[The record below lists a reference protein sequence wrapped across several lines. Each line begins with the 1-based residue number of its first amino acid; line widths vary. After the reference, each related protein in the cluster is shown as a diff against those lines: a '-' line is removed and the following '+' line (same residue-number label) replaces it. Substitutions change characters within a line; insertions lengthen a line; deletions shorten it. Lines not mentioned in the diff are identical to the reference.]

1 MMSNLRAALL
11 LTVGGTLLLAAP
23 VRPGAEPAKTGPAA
37 EKRFPP
43 LQVPDGFKATL
54 FACDPLIEYPSVIA
68 AGPRPGALF
77 VAADFMTGLGTGL
90 ERRDEIRLIEDTD
103 NDGYA
108 DRATGYA
115 EGFNS
120 VQGLAYHDGT
130 LYVMHAPYL
139 TALRDTKGTGKADER
154 RDLLTGL
161 GLAPEADQIRLHN
174 ANGVVVGHD
183 GWLYL
188 ALGDHGCDVRR
199 PEGDRLVVEG
209 GGILRCRPDGRDLHV
224 FATGLR
230 NIYDVA
236 LDDALNVFVRDNEN
250 DGGDYKIRVCHSFF
264 GADHGYP
271 YLYYERPGEALA
283 PLADLGLGSSAGGVC
298 YLETQFPVEYHRNL
312 FFCEWGRAVV
322 RYPLKR
328 AGASFEP
335 VKEIDFAAGD
345 PKDPY
350 GFKPTDLVVDRDG
363 SLFIADWA
371 DGQRPRRGRGR
382 IYHVRYVGKK
392 GEAPPAPWK
401 QRDLPTRLEDLV
413 ARLDADSY
421 SERCRAQEAVERRGK
436 DGGAAA
442 AEALKKDRLGVRG
455 RLHAAWVLAK
465 VEGTGSVEQLLA
477 LANADPE
484 PGVRAQAVRAVADLA
499 DPVLV
504 KHRLDA
510 GAGDTAL
517 AERLAALA
525 VKQDPRVRLE
535 VVTALGRLR
544 WADAPAWLRKNVA
557 ASDPAL
563 AHAAQWALRRSDN
576 WPAVLKL
583 LDEPDGAPFRA
594 IARRA
599 VAGQYENGVVD
610 GLIERLKKESDGGR
624 RREYADLLAR
634 VYKKPASPWSYW
646 GFRPPP
652 RPANSVAWER
662 SEAIA
667 QGLDGVLAD
676 PDRSVRLEVLRQM
689 LREKVPAGTATLGH
703 WLSEER
709 DADTVAAL
717 LAALRERPGGEA
729 RPHLES
735 VIRDRKHTTANRLQ
749 AVSHFLQGLDAA
761 SEERLAVVAE
771 AVEDGP
777 VLAAM
782 LRGVGAR
789 QARGAS
795 KLLLGKLSSKEGEVR
810 AAALG
815 ALAEGGG
822 EAAGEPVR
830 RLLDDHEAR
839 VRSAAAFAAGKLG
852 LRAAAD
858 QLLKLA
864 RDPDPEVR
872 RSSLGALRRLR
883 EPRALA
889 VSLAALGDAETAV
902 AALECIGDLG
912 GPNDAGSVADL
923 VKRQPSAAV
932 LAAAGVV
939 LTGWAAREG
948 LSAAE
953 RLQVER
959 ALADAHGGSGIP
971 LAWHTLGPL
980 PGDGTD
986 LLTKLAAGQSLPTGK
1001 EPAPGWHVV
1010 LPAGT
1015 EARVRLGP
1023 AKSEGT
1029 WLAHAEV
1036 VAADAAK
1043 VEFFTTASAPAT
1055 VWLNGKVVYQRDRPG
1070 VPGPSPERFEA
1081 ALAKGENRL
1090 LVRLTGV
1097 KGAGEFQL
1105 RFRRKGATA
1114 DHERLTLAAL
1124 SRAGNPEHGRQVFLD
1139 AEKSMCARCH
1149 RIGDK
1154 GERVGPDLTGLG
1166 GRFSKAYIVESVLEP
1181 SRTIAPSFEST
1192 LVELKN
1198 GKFLSGIKVAET
1210 ETTITLVDNETKRHD
1225 IAKAEVAEQKK
1236 QATSAMPDG
1245 LEKRIT
1251 EDEFVDLISY
1261 LFSLK
1266 EPRGR

>member
-1 MMSNLRAALL
+1 
-11 LTVGGTLLLAAP
+11 
-23 VRPGAEPAKTGPAA
+23 
-37 EKRFPP
+37 
-43 LQVPDGFKATL
+43 
-54 FACDPLIEYPSVIA
+54 
-68 AGPRPGALF
+68 
-77 VAADFMTGLGTGL
+77 MTGLGTGI
-90 ERRDEIRLIEDTD
+90 ERRDEIRLVEDTD

-108 DRATGYA
+108 DRATVYA
-115 EGFNS
+115 DGFNS

-139 TALRDTKGTGKADER
+139 TALRDTRGAGKADER

-161 GLAPEADQIRLHN
+161 GLAPEADEIRLHN

-236 LDDALNVFVRDNEN
+236 LDDELNVFVRDNEN

-271 YLYYERPGEALA
+271 YLYYEQPDEALP

-298 YLETQFPVEYHRNL
+298 YLEPQFPEEYRGNL

-328 AGASFEP
+328 AGASFGP
-335 VKEIDFAAGD
+335 VKEADFAAGD

-363 SLFIADWA
+363 SLFVADWA

-382 IYHVRYVGKK
+382 VYRVRYVGKK
-392 GEAPPAPWK
+392 GEEPPAPW
-401 QRDLPTRLEDLV
+401 QEQDLPTRLGDLV
-413 ARLDADSY
+413 SRLDSASY
-421 SERCRAQEAVERRGK
+421 SERRRAQEAVERRGK
-436 DGGAAA
+436 DGFAAI
-442 AEALKKDRLGVRG
+442 AEALKQGRLGARG
-455 RLHAAWVLAK
+455 RLHAVWVLAK
-465 VEGTGSVEQLLA
+465 VEGPASVERLLA
-477 LANADPE
+477 LAKADPE
-484 PGVRAQAVRAVADLA
+484 PGVRAQALRAVADLA

-504 KHRLDA
+504 KHRL
-510 GAGDTAL
+510 GAGTGDVAL

-525 VKQDPRVRLE
+525 ARQDPRVQLE

-544 WADAPAWLRKNVA
+544 WVDAPAWLRTNVTT
-557 ASDPAL
+557 SDPAL
-563 AHAAQWALRRSDN
+563 AHAAQWALRCSGN
-576 WPAVLKL
+576 WSAVLKL
-583 LDEPDGAPFRA
+583 LDEPNGEPFRA

-599 VAGQYENGVVD
+599 VADQYDSGVVD
-610 GLIERLKKESDGGR
+610 GLIERLKKESDAGR

-634 VYKKPASPWSYW
+634 VYKKPASPWTYW

-667 QGLDGVLAD
+667 QALDGVLAD
-676 PDRSVRLEVLRQM
+676 PDRSARLDVLRRM
-689 LREKVPAGTATLGH
+689 LREKVPAGTATLGR
-703 WLSEER
+703 WLKEEG
-709 DADTVAAL
+709 DADAVSAV

-729 RPHLES
+729 RPHLEA

-749 AVSHFLQGLDAA
+749 AVSHFLQGLEAA
-761 SEERLAVVAE
+761 SEERLPTVAE

-777 VLAAM
+777 VLAAL
-782 LRGVGAR
+782 LRGAAAR
-789 QARGAS
+789 KSRGAS
-795 KLLLGKLSSKEGEVR
+795 QLLLGKLSSNDVEVR
-810 AAALG
+810 AAALS
-815 ALAEGGG
+815 ALAEVGG

-830 RLLDDHEAR
+830 KLLDDREAR
-839 VRSAAAFAAGKLG
+839 VRSAAALAAGKLG

-858 QLLKLA
+858 QLLQLA

-872 RSSLGALRRLR
+872 RSSLDALRRLR
-883 EPRALA
+883 EPRALPVA
-889 VSLAALGDAETAV
+889 LAALGDSEAAV
-902 AALECIGDLG
+902 AALECVGALG
-912 GPNDAGSVADL
+912 GPDHAGAVADL
-923 VKRQPSAAV
+923 ATRRPSADV
-932 LAAAGVV
+932 LAAAGKV

-948 LSAAE
+948 ISATE
-953 RLQVER
+953 RLRVEH
-959 ALADAHGGSGIP
+959 ALAEAHGGSGVP
-971 LAWHTLGPL
+971 LAWHVFGPL
-980 PGDGTD
+980 PGDGAD
-986 LLTKLAAGQSLPTGK
+986 LVTKLAAGQALPTGK
-1001 EPAPGWHVV
+1001 EPALGWRIA
-1010 LPAGT
+1010 LSAGT
-1015 EARVRLGP
+1015 EGRVRLGP
-1023 AKSEGT
+1023 GKSDGA
-1029 WLAHAEV
+1029 WLAHAELS
-1036 VAADAAK
+1036 AADVVK
-1043 VEFFTTASAPAT
+1043 VEFFTTASAPTT
-1055 VWLNGKVVYQRDRPG
+1055 VWLNGTLAYQRDRSAG
-1070 VPGPSPERFEA
+1070 PERFEA
-1081 ALAKGENRL
+1081 ALTKGENRL

-1105 RFRRKGATA
+1105 RFRRKGASA
-1114 DHERLTLAAL
+1114 DHERLTQAAL
-1124 SRAGNPEHGRQVFLD
+1124 SRAGDPGRGRQVFLD
-1139 AEKSMCARCH
+1139 AEKSLCAKCH
-1149 RIGDK
+1149 RVGDK

-1225 IAKAEVAEQKK
+1225 IARADVAGQKK
-1236 QATSAMPDG
+1236 QATSAMPEG
-1245 LEKRIT
+1245 LEKRLT
-1251 EDEFVDLISY
+1251 EAEFVDLISY

-1266 EPRGR
+1266 EARGR

>member
-1 MMSNLRAALL
+1 VSLWFL
-11 LTVGGTLLLAAP
+11 LTAGGASLL
-23 VRPGAEPAKTGPAA
+23 AEPAHTGSQT
-37 EKRFPP
+37 EKRFLP
-43 LQVPDGFKATL
+43 LRVPDGFQATL
-54 FACDPLIEYPSVIA
+54 LACDPLIEYPSVIA
-68 AGPRPGALF
+68 AGPRPGSLF
-77 VAADFMTGLGTGL
+77 VAADFMTGLGTGI

-108 DRATGYA
+108 DRSTVYA
-115 EGFNS
+115 DGFNS

-130 LYVMHAPYL
+130 LFVMHAPYL

-161 GLAPEADQIRLHN
+161 GLAPEGDQIRLHN

-188 ALGDHGCDVRR
+188 ALGDHGCDVKR

-209 GGILRCRPDGRDLHV
+209 GGILRCRSDGRDLHL
-224 FATGLR
+224 FASGLR

-236 LDDALNVFVRDNEN
+236 LDDGLNVFVRDNEN

-271 YLYYERPGEALA
+271 YLYYERPDEALA

-298 YLETQFPVEYHRNL
+298 YLETQFPVEYRGNL

-322 RYPLKR
+322 RYPVKR
-328 AGASFEP
+328 AGASFGP
-335 VKEIDFAAGD
+335 VKETDFASGD

-363 SLFIADWA
+363 SLFISDWA

-382 IYHVRYVGKK
+382 VYHVRYVGKK
-392 GEAPPAPWK
+392 GEAPPVPWK
-401 QRDLPTRLEDLV
+401 ERELPARLEDLV
-413 ARLDADSY
+413 ARLDSDSY
-421 SERCRAQEAVERRGK
+421 SERRLAQEAVEQRGK
-436 DGGAAA
+436 DGVAAV
-442 AEALKKDRLGVRG
+442 AEAMKKNRLGARG
-455 RLHAAWVLAK
+455 RLHAVWVLAK
-465 VEGTGSVEQLLA
+465 VEGAASVEKLLA
-477 LANADPE
+477 LAKADPE
-484 PGVRAQAVRAVADLA
+484 PGVRAQALRAVADLA

-525 VKQDPRVRLE
+525 VKQAPRVQLE
-535 VVTALGRLR
+535 VVIALGRLR
-544 WADAPAWLRKNVA
+544 WADAPAWLRKNVTP
-557 ASDPAL
+557 SDPAL
-563 AHAAQWALRRSDN
+563 AHAAQWALRRSGN

-583 LDEPDGAPFRA
+583 LDEPDGEPFRA

-599 VAGQYENGVVD
+599 VAGRYDREVVD
-610 GLIERLKKESDGGR
+610 GLIERLKKDSDAGR
-624 RREYADLLAR
+624 RREYADLLTR
-634 VYKKPASPWSYW
+634 VYKKPASPWTYW

-652 RPANSVAWER
+652 RPANSVAWDR

-667 QGLDGVLAD
+667 QALDGVLAD
-676 PDRSVRLEVLRQM
+676 TDRSGRVEVLRRM
-689 LREKVPAGTATLGH
+689 LREKVPAGTATLGR
-703 WLSEER
+703 WLKEES
-709 DADTVAAL
+709 DAETVAAL
-717 LAALRERPGGEA
+717 LAALRESPGAEA
-729 RPHLES
+729 RPHLEA
-735 VIRDRKHTTANRLQ
+735 VIRDRKRTTANRLL
-749 AVSHFLQGLDAA
+749 AVSQFLQGLDVA
-761 SEERLAVVAE
+761 SEERLSAVAE

-777 VLAAM
+777 ILAAL

-789 QARGAS
+789 QFRGAS
-795 KLLLGKLSSKEGEVR
+795 KLLLGRLSSKEVEVR

-815 ALAEGGG
+815 ALAEVGG

-830 RLLDDHEAR
+830 KLLDDREAR

-858 QLLKLA
+858 QLLKLTH
-864 RDPDPEVR
+864 DPDPEVR
-872 RSSLGALRRLR
+872 RASLDALRRLR
-883 EPRALA
+883 EPRALPVA
-889 VSLAALGDAETAV
+889 LAALGDSETAV
-902 AALECIGDLG
+902 AALECVGDLG
-912 GPNDAGSVADL
+912 GPDQAGAVADL
-923 VKRQPSAAV
+923 AKRHPSADV
-932 LAAAGVV
+932 LAAAGKV

-948 LSAAE
+948 ISAAD
-953 RLQVER
+953 RLRVEH
-959 ALADAHGGSGIP
+959 ALAEAHGGSGVP
-971 LAWHTLGPL
+971 LAWHVLGPL
-980 PGDGTD
+980 PGDGAD
-986 LLTKLAAGQSLPTGK
+986 LVTKLAAGQSLPTGK
-1001 EPAPGWHVV
+1001 ELAPGWRVV
-1010 LPAGT
+1010 LSTGT

-1023 AKSEGT
+1023 GESDAT
-1029 WLAHAEV
+1029 WLAHADLS
-1036 VAADAAK
+1036 AAEAMR
-1043 VEFFTTASAPAT
+1043 VEFFAVASAPAT

-1070 VPGPSPERFEA
+1070 VPGPYPERFEA
-1081 ALAKGENRL
+1081 ELAKGENRL

-1105 RFRRKGATA
+1105 RFRRKGANA
-1114 DHERLTLAAL
+1114 DHERLTRAAL

-1139 AEKSMCARCH
+1139 AEKSLCAKCH
-1149 RIGDK
+1149 RVGDK
-1154 GERVGPDLTGLG
+1154 GERVGPELTGLG
-1166 GRFSKAYIVESVLEP
+1166 GRFAKAYIVESVLEP

-1192 LVELKN
+1192 LVELKS
-1198 GKFLSGIKVAET
+1198 GKVLSGIEVAET
-1210 ETTITLVDNETKRHD
+1210 ETTITLVDSETKKHD
-1225 IAKAEVAEQKK
+1225 VARAEIAEQKK

-1245 LEKRIT
+1245 LEKRLT

>member
-1 MMSNLRAALL
+1 MLL
-11 LTVGGTLLLAAP
+11 IAAP
-23 VRPGAEPAKTGPAA
+23 ARPGAEPAKTGPQT

-68 AGPRPGALF
+68 AGPRPGSLF
-77 VAADFMTGLGTGL
+77 VAADFMTGLGTGI
-90 ERRDEIRLIEDTD
+90 ERRDEIRLLEDTD
-103 NDGYA
+103 KGYA
-108 DRATGYA
+108 DRATVYA
-115 EGFNS
+115 DGFNS

-139 TALRDTKGTGKADER
+139 TALRDTRGTGKADER
-154 RDLLTGL
+154 KDLLTGL
-161 GLAPEADQIRLHN
+161 GLAPEADPIRLHN

-188 ALGDHGCDVRR
+188 ALGDHGCDVKR

-236 LDDALNVFVRDNEN
+236 LDDELNVFVRDNEN

-271 YLYYERPGEALA
+271 YLYYERPDEALP

-298 YLETQFPVEYHRNL
+298 YLETQFPAEYRGNL

-322 RYPLKR
+322 RYAPKR

-363 SLFIADWA
+363 SLFVADWA

-382 IYHVRYVGKK
+382 VYHVRYVGKK
-392 GEAPPAPWK
+392 GEEPPAPRK
-401 QRDLPTRLEDLV
+401 ERELPTRLEDLV
-413 ARLDADSY
+413 SLLDSDSY
-421 SERCRAQEAVERRGK
+421 TERHRAQGAVERRGK
-436 DGGAAA
+436 DGVAAVT
-442 AEALKKDRLGVRG
+442 EALKTDRLGACG
-455 RLHAAWVLAK
+455 RLHGVWVLAK
-465 VEGTGSVEQLLA
+465 VEGPASVEKLLA
-477 LANADPE
+477 LAKADPE
-484 PGVRAQAVRAVADLA
+484 PHVRAQALRAVADLT

-510 GAGDTAL
+510 GAGDAAL

-525 VKQDPRVRLE
+525 VKQGPRVQLE
-535 VVTALGRLR
+535 VVIALGRLR
-544 WADAPAWLRKNVA
+544 WADAPAWLLTNVTT
-557 ASDPAL
+557 SDPAL
-563 AHAAQWALRRSDN
+563 AHAAQWALRRSGN
-576 WPAVLKL
+576 WPAVLKF
-583 LDEPDGAPFRA
+583 LDEPNGEPFRV

-599 VAGQYENGVVD
+599 VADQYDKGVVD
-610 GLIERLKKESDGGR
+610 GLIERLKKEPDAGR

-634 VYKKPASPWSYW
+634 VYKKPAAPWTYW

-667 QGLDGVLAD
+667 QALDGALAD
-676 PDRSVRLEVLRQM
+676 PDRSVRLDVLRRM
-689 LREKVPAGTATLGH
+689 LREKVPTGTVTLGRR
-703 WLSEER
+703 LKEER
-709 DADTVAAL
+709 DADAVAAL

-729 RPHLES
+729 RPYLEG
-735 VIRDRKHTTANRLQ
+735 VIRDRKHTNANRLQ
-749 AVSHFLQGLDAA
+749 AVSLFLQGLDAA
-761 SEERLAVVAE
+761 GEERLSAVAE

-777 VLAAM
+777 VLAGL

-789 QARGAS
+789 QYRGAA
-795 KLLLGKLSSKEGEVR
+795 KLLLGKLSSAEVEVR

-815 ALAEGGG
+815 ALADVGGD
-822 EAAGEPVR
+822 EAGEPVR
-830 RLLDDHEAR
+830 QRLDDREAR
-839 VRSAAAFAAGKLG
+839 VRSAAALAAGQLG
-852 LRAAAD
+852 LRTAAD

-864 RDPDPEVR
+864 RDPDGEVR
-872 RSSLGALRRLR
+872 RSSLDALRRLR
-883 EPRALA
+883 EPRARPVA
-889 VSLAALGDAETAV
+889 LAALGDPETAV
-902 AALECIGDLG
+902 AALECVGEVG
-912 GPNDAGSVADL
+912 GPDDAAAVADL
-923 VKRQPSAAV
+923 AKRQPSAEI
-932 LAAAGVV
+932 LAAAGKV

-948 LSAAE
+948 LSAAK
-953 RLQVER
+953 RGQVER
-959 ALADAHGGSGIP
+959 ALAEAHGGSGIP
-971 LAWHTLGPL
+971 LAWHVLGPL
-980 PGDGTD
+980 SGGEDIV
-986 LLTKLAAGQSLPTGK
+986 TKVAAGQSLPTGK
-1001 EPAPGWHVV
+1001 EPAPGWRVV
-1010 LPAGT
+1010 PSAGT
-1015 EARVRLGP
+1015 DARVRLGP
-1023 AKSEGT
+1023 GKSDGT
-1029 WLAHAEV
+1029 WLAHADLS
-1036 VAADAAK
+1036 AADAAK
-1043 VEFFTTASAPAT
+1043 VEFFTTASFPET
-1055 VWLNGKVVYQRDRPG
+1055 VWLNGRVVYQLDRPG
-1070 VPGPSPERFEA
+1070 APGRFEA
-1081 ALAKGENRL
+1081 AVTKGENRV

-1097 KGAGEFQL
+1097 KGTGEFQL

-1114 DHERLTLAAL
+1114 DHERLTQAAL

-1139 AEKSMCARCH
+1139 AEKSLCAKCH
-1149 RIGDK
+1149 RVGDK

-1166 GRFSKAYIVESVLEP
+1166 GRFSRAYIVESVLEP
-1181 SRTIAPSFEST
+1181 SRSIAPSFEST

-1210 ETTITLVDNETKRHD
+1210 ETTITLVDSETKKHD
-1225 IAKAEVAEQKK
+1225 VARADVAEQKK
-1236 QATSAMPDG
+1236 LATSAMPEG
-1245 LEKRIT
+1245 LEKRLT

-1261 LFSLK
+1261 LSGLK